1 MKLKVSGGSV
11 PAGAYTA
18 KFIGIESIPA
28 DPNRGFG
35 EGVRWQFEVLTGP
48 HQGARTSRITTA
60 TPTLKNACGKM
71 LQSVSG
77 KSLASG
83 DEIDV
88 ATFVGRNYLVVIVA
102 TESGAT
108 RVETVSAPP
117 M

>member
-28 DPNRGFG
+28 DPVRDYG
-35 EGVRWQFEVLTGP
+35 EGIRWQFEILSGP
-48 HQGARTSRITTA
+48 YKGGRTSRITTA
-60 TPTLKNACGKM
+60 IPSLKNACGKM
-71 LQSVSG
+71 LQGISG
-77 KSLASG
+77 KNLASG

-88 ATFVGRNYLVVIVA
+88 ETFVGHNFLIVVQA

-108 RVETVSAPP
+108 RVETASAPP